1 MSGVGTV
8 SHGRVLRLAVP
19 VILSNLSVPLLGAV
33 DIWVLRDMPDAAYLG
48 GIAVGAVI
56 FSFVYWGFGFLRMGT
71 TGFVAQANGAGDD
84 QAIRDITVRASAL
97 ALALGVLVVA
107 LQVPIRWAAF
117 EILEGDPKVEQLGD
131 LYVAIRIWSAP
142 AALMIYVVNGWLMGI
157 QRMTSVMVLVITMNG
172 INIALDILFVQGF
185 GWGVEGV
192 AWATL
197 IAEVGTAVAAL
208 VLMVRG
214 QRSLG
219 GRWNFS
225 AILNATG
232 VRAMLKVN
240 GDIFLR
246 TLCLI
251 TAFAWFTA
259 EGAAQDKTVLAA
271 NAVLLNFLM
280 FVAHGLDGFAHAAE
294 TLVGASIGARN
305 RRGLSQAVRITTA
318 WAGLIA
324 IVFSAFYLL
333 FGNAVIAELTRI
345 TDVRLAASDY
355 IWWAAALPLLSV
367 WCFQLDGIFIGATRT
382 AEMRN
387 GMVLS
392 LAAMWLTGYLAR
404 PELGNHGL
412 WLALAVF
419 FVARALTLLY
429 WYPRVLRDAG
439 ALAEKVGTADDQA
452 T

>member
-1 MSGVGTV
+1 MSAVGQI

-71 TGFVAQANGAGDD
+71 TGFVAQANGAGDH
-84 QAIRDITVRASAL
+84 QAIRDLSVRASFIAL
-97 ALALGVLVVA
+97 VLGVAVVA
-107 LQVPIRWAAF
+107 LQIPIRWVAF
-117 EILEGDPKVEQLGD
+117 AILDGEPKVEALGD
-131 LYVAIRIWSAP
+131 IYVAIRIWSAP
-142 AALMIYVVNGWLMGI
+142 AVLLIYVVNGWLMGM
-157 QRMTSVMVLVITMNG
+157 QRMTSVMALVIAMNG
-172 INIALDILFVQGF
+172 INIVLDILFVRHF

-197 IAEVGTAVAAL
+197 IAEVGTALAAV
-208 VLMVRG
+208 VLMLRG
-214 QRSLG
+214 HRRLAG
-219 GRWNFS
+219 IWRLS
-225 AILNATG
+225 AIRDRIG
-232 VRAMLKVN
+232 MRAMLKVN

-259 EGAAQDKTVLAA
+259 EGAAENKTVLAA

-294 TLVGASIGARN
+294 TLVGAAIGARD
-305 RRGLSQAVRITTA
+305 RRSLDSAVRISTL

-324 IVFSAFYLL
+324 IVFSLFYLF
-333 FGNAVIAELTRI
+333 FGADVVAELTKLPE
-345 TDVRLAASDY
+345 VRAAADDY
-355 IWWAAALPLLSV
+355 LWWAAALPLLSV

-387 GMVLS
+387 GMIIS
-392 LAAMWLTGYLAR
+392 LAAMLLAGYLSR
-404 PELGNHGL
+404 PAMGNHGL
-412 WLALAVF
+412 WLALSVF
-419 FVARALTLLY
+419 FAVRALTLLY
-429 WYPRVLRDAG
+429 WYPRVLGDA
-439 ALAEKVGTADDQA
+439 ANRTADGYPA
-452 T
+452 

>member
-1 MSGVGTV
+1 MSAVGQI
-8 SHGRVLRLAVP
+8 SHSRILRLAVP

-71 TGFVAQANGAGDD
+71 TGFVAQANGAGDH
-84 QAIRDITVRASAL
+84 QAIRDLSVRASAL
-97 ALALGVLVVA
+97 ALVLGIAVVA

-117 EILEGDPKVEQLGD
+117 EILDGEPKVEALGD
-131 LYVAIRIWSAP
+131 VYVAIRIWSAP
-142 AALMIYVVNGWLMGI
+142 AVLLIYVVNGWLMGM
-157 QRMTSVMVLVITMNG
+157 QRMTSVMALVIAMNG
-172 INIALDILFVQGF
+172 INIVLDILFVRHF

-197 IAEVGTAVAAL
+197 IAEVGTALAAVA
-208 VLMVRG
+208 LMLQGHRRLAGVWR
-214 QRSLG
+214 
-219 GRWNFS
+219 FS
-225 AILNATG
+225 AIRDRAG
-232 VRAMLKVN
+232 MGAMLKVN

-259 EGAAQDKTVLAA
+259 EGAAENKTVLAA

-294 TLVGASIGARN
+294 TLVGAAIGARD
-305 RRGLSQAVRITTA
+305 RRALGAAVRVSTL

-324 IVFSAFYLL
+324 IVFSLFYLV
-333 FGNAVIAELTRI
+333 FGTDVVAELTRLPE
-345 TDVRLAASDY
+345 VRAAAADY
-355 IWWAAALPLLSV
+355 IWWAAGLPLLSV

-387 GMVLS
+387 GMIVS
-392 LAAMWLTGYLAR
+392 LAAMLLAGYLAQ
-404 PELGNHGL
+404 PEMGNHGL
-412 WLALAVF
+412 WLALTVF
-419 FVARALTLLY
+419 FAVRTLTLLY
-429 WYPRVLRDAG
+429 WYPRVLSDA
-439 ALAEKVGTADDQA
+439 ERKVAGGHPA
-452 T
+452 

>member
-1 MSGVGTV
+1 MTAPRQTVGH
-8 SHGRVLRLAVP
+8 SRVLRLAVP
-19 VILSNLSVPLLGAV
+19 VILSNLSVPLLGAA

-71 TGFVAQANGAGDD
+71 TGFVAQANGAGDH
-84 QAIRDITVRASAL
+84 QAIRDITLRASAM
-97 ALALGVLVVA
+97 ALALGILVVA
-107 LQVPIRWAAF
+107 LQIPIRWAAF
-117 EILEGDPKVEQLGD
+117 EILEGDPKVELLGD
-131 LYVAIRIWSAP
+131 TYVAIRIWSAP
-142 AALMIYVVNGWLMGI
+142 AVLLIYVVNGWLMGM
-157 QRMTSVMVLVITMNG
+157 QRMTSVMMLVIAMNG
-172 INIALDILFVQGF
+172 INIILDILFVMSF

-197 IAEVGTAVAAL
+197 IAEVGTALVAVAL
-208 VLMVRG
+208 LIRG
-214 QRSLG
+214 HRRLA
-219 GRWNFS
+219 GRWNS
-225 AILNATG
+225 ASILDRSG
-232 VRAMLKVN
+232 MRAMLKVN

-259 EGAAQDKTVLAA
+259 EGAAQDKTILAA

-294 TLVGASIGARN
+294 TLVGSAIGARD
-305 RRGLSQAVRITTA
+305 RTSLRHAVRITTI

-333 FGNAVIAELTRI
+333 FGNAVVAELTRI
-345 TDVRLAASDY
+345 PEVRAIAAEF

-382 AEMRN
+382 SEMRN
-387 GMVLS
+387 GMILS
-392 LAAMWLTGYLAR
+392 LGAMWLAGYLAR

-419 FVARALTLLY
+419 FVARGLTLLF
-429 WYPRVLRDAG
+429 WYPRVVGDAER
-439 ALAEKVGTADDQA
+439 LAADDQPA
-452 T
+452 

>member
-71 TGFVAQANGAGDD
+71 TGFVAQANGAGNH
-84 QAIRDITVRASAL
+84 QAIRDITLRASAL
-97 ALALGVLVVA
+97 ALILGVFVVA
-107 LQVPIRWAAF
+107 IQIPIRWAAF
-117 EILEGDPKVEQLGD
+117 EVLEGDPKVEQLGD

-142 AALMIYVVNGWLMGI
+142 AVLVIYVVNGWLMGM
-157 QRMTSVMVLVITMNG
+157 QRMTSVMALVIAMNG
-172 INIALDILFVQGF
+172 INIVLDILFVREF

-197 IAEVGTAVAAL
+197 IAEVGTALVAVFL
-208 VLMVRG
+208 IIRG
-214 QRSLG
+214 HRRLS

-225 AILNATG
+225 AVLDRTG

-259 EGAAQDKTVLAA
+259 EGAAESKTVLAA

-294 TLVGASIGARN
+294 TLVGAAIGARD
-305 RRGLSQAVRITTA
+305 RRSLRHAVRITTI

-324 IVFSAFYLL
+324 VVFSAFYLL
-333 FGNAVIAELTRI
+333 FGDAVVAELTRI
-345 TDVRLAASDY
+345 QDVRMTAADY

-387 GMVLS
+387 GMILS
-392 LAAMWLTGYLAR
+392 LGAMWLAGYLAR

-412 WLALAVF
+412 WLALSVF
-419 FVARALTLLY
+419 FVVRGLILLF
-429 WYPRVLRDAG
+429 WYPRVVGDAG
-439 ALAEKVGTADDQA
+439 AMNLDDQPA
-452 T
+452 